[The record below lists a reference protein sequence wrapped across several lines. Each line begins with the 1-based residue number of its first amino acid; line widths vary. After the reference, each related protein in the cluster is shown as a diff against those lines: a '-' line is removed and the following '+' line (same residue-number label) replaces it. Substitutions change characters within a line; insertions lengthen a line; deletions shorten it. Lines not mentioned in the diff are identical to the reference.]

1 MNVKDFLNTVSNQIK
16 YKPVREIITE
26 ELKEHIDE
34 IISENTTNGLSEE
47 LAEEIAVK
55 QMGNPVQIGKNL
67 NKIHKPKMDWI
78 TLILTLILILISGQ
92 FAILFHP
99 DVSFNKGTL
108 GLNDFMTAK
117 LQYIIFAITILFSIF
132 TYFYD
137 YRKIYKHSK
146 IIYILAAILNI
157 IAFFRG
163 CRENG
168 NLILGLAPITW
179 VSPTTF
185 TNLMYIIAFA
195 GFIKN
200 LKTKTSTQ
208 KIMIIISSCFS
219 VITALLINFV
229 SGFLLVS
236 TYLIIITVNL
246 LKEKQTKNTLALWI
260 SSIILFSLLA
270 TVICIIP
277 TLKMN
282 NEDKLNKVITNDF
295 DITNNYTSIRKKME
309 RGNKMNKIFKYS
321 LVPMAIVITLASV
334 FLLNKRSNTNNVLD
348 SDVKN
353 NDVIIVNSIDNNSD
367 NAKLDIDGRSED
379 ITTDDLYKIY
389 PLLKDIVVP
398 NDYNINGIIK
408 CYLFNDD
415 TGKYDKLYG
424 YNIIYSGG
432 NNKYIDIF
440 ILIDTTKR
448 LRCFSIDT
456 GKMRNSIIN
465 GNNIK
470 IMGEDKNYYAI
481 FSYNNINFDIET
493 TGISEGEFIQLIK
506 SIVK

>member
-1 MNVKDFLNTVSNQIK
+1 
-16 YKPVREIITE
+16 
-26 ELKEHIDE
+26 
-34 IISENTTNGLSEE
+34 
-47 LAEEIAVK
+47 
-55 QMGNPVQIGKNL
+55 
-67 NKIHKPKMDWI
+67 
-78 TLILTLILILISGQ
+78 
-92 FAILFHP
+92 
-99 DVSFNKGTL
+99 
-108 GLNDFMTAK
+108 
-117 LQYIIFAITILFSIF
+117 
-132 TYFYD
+132 
-137 YRKIYKHSK
+137 
-146 IIYILAAILNI
+146 
-157 IAFFRG
+157 
-163 CRENG
+163 
-168 NLILGLAPITW
+168 
-179 VSPTTF
+179 
-185 TNLMYIIAFA
+185 
-195 GFIKN
+195 
-200 LKTKTSTQ
+200 
-208 KIMIIISSCFS
+208 
-219 VITALLINFV
+219 
-229 SGFLLVS
+229 
-236 TYLIIITVNL
+236 
-246 LKEKQTKNTLALWI
+246 
-260 SSIILFSLLA
+260 
-270 TVICIIP
+270 
-277 TLKMN
+277 MN

-295 DITNNYTSIRKKME
+295 DITNNYTSIRKQMK

-321 LVPMAIVITLASV
+321 LVPMAIVMAMTSV
-334 FLLNKRSNTNNVLD
+334 FLLNKGSNTNNVLD

-456 GKMRNSIIN
+456 DEMKNSIIN
-465 GNNIK
+465 GNSIK

-493 TGISEGEFIQLIK
+493 TGISEEEFIQLIK
-506 SIVK
+506 SMVK

>member
-1 MNVKDFLNTVSNQIK
+1 
-16 YKPVREIITE
+16 
-26 ELKEHIDE
+26 
-34 IISENTTNGLSEE
+34 
-47 LAEEIAVK
+47 
-55 QMGNPVQIGKNL
+55 
-67 NKIHKPKMDWI
+67 
-78 TLILTLILILISGQ
+78 
-92 FAILFHP
+92 
-99 DVSFNKGTL
+99 
-108 GLNDFMTAK
+108 
-117 LQYIIFAITILFSIF
+117 
-132 TYFYD
+132 
-137 YRKIYKHSK
+137 
-146 IIYILAAILNI
+146 
-157 IAFFRG
+157 
-163 CRENG
+163 
-168 NLILGLAPITW
+168 
-179 VSPTTF
+179 
-185 TNLMYIIAFA
+185 
-195 GFIKN
+195 
-200 LKTKTSTQ
+200 
-208 KIMIIISSCFS
+208 
-219 VITALLINFV
+219 
-229 SGFLLVS
+229 
-236 TYLIIITVNL
+236 
-246 LKEKQTKNTLALWI
+246 
-260 SSIILFSLLA
+260 
-270 TVICIIP
+270 
-277 TLKMN
+277 MN

-321 LVPMAIVITLASV
+321 LVPMAIVIAMTSV
-334 FLLNKRSNTNNVLD
+334 FLFNKKNSTNNVLD

-456 GKMRNSIIN
+456 DEMRNSIIN
-465 GNNIK
+465 GNSIK

-481 FSYNNINFDIET
+481 FSYNNINFDVET

>member
-1 MNVKDFLNTVSNQIK
+1 
-16 YKPVREIITE
+16 
-26 ELKEHIDE
+26 
-34 IISENTTNGLSEE
+34 
-47 LAEEIAVK
+47 
-55 QMGNPVQIGKNL
+55 
-67 NKIHKPKMDWI
+67 
-78 TLILTLILILISGQ
+78 
-92 FAILFHP
+92 
-99 DVSFNKGTL
+99 
-108 GLNDFMTAK
+108 
-117 LQYIIFAITILFSIF
+117 
-132 TYFYD
+132 
-137 YRKIYKHSK
+137 
-146 IIYILAAILNI
+146 
-157 IAFFRG
+157 
-163 CRENG
+163 
-168 NLILGLAPITW
+168 
-179 VSPTTF
+179 
-185 TNLMYIIAFA
+185 
-195 GFIKN
+195 
-200 LKTKTSTQ
+200 
-208 KIMIIISSCFS
+208 
-219 VITALLINFV
+219 
-229 SGFLLVS
+229 
-236 TYLIIITVNL
+236 
-246 LKEKQTKNTLALWI
+246 
-260 SSIILFSLLA
+260 
-270 TVICIIP
+270 
-277 TLKMN
+277 MN
-282 NEDKLNKVITNDF
+282 NGDKLNKVITNDF
-295 DITNNYTSIRKKME
+295 DINNNYTSIRKKME

-321 LVPMAIVITLASV
+321 LVPMAIVIAITSV
-334 FLLNKRSNTNNVLD
+334 FLLNKKNNTSNILD
-348 SDVKN
+348 SNVKN

-456 GKMRNSIIN
+456 DEMRSSIIN
-465 GNNIK
+465 GNSIK

>member
-1 MNVKDFLNTVSNQIK
+1 
-16 YKPVREIITE
+16 
-26 ELKEHIDE
+26 
-34 IISENTTNGLSEE
+34 
-47 LAEEIAVK
+47 
-55 QMGNPVQIGKNL
+55 
-67 NKIHKPKMDWI
+67 
-78 TLILTLILILISGQ
+78 
-92 FAILFHP
+92 
-99 DVSFNKGTL
+99 
-108 GLNDFMTAK
+108 
-117 LQYIIFAITILFSIF
+117 
-132 TYFYD
+132 
-137 YRKIYKHSK
+137 
-146 IIYILAAILNI
+146 
-157 IAFFRG
+157 
-163 CRENG
+163 
-168 NLILGLAPITW
+168 
-179 VSPTTF
+179 
-185 TNLMYIIAFA
+185 
-195 GFIKN
+195 
-200 LKTKTSTQ
+200 
-208 KIMIIISSCFS
+208 
-219 VITALLINFV
+219 
-229 SGFLLVS
+229 
-236 TYLIIITVNL
+236 
-246 LKEKQTKNTLALWI
+246 
-260 SSIILFSLLA
+260 
-270 TVICIIP
+270 
-277 TLKMN
+277 MN

-321 LVPMAIVITLASV
+321 LVPMAIVIAITSV
-334 FLLNKRSNTNNVLD
+334 FLLNKKNSTNNVLD
-348 SDVKN
+348 SNVKN

-456 GKMRNSIIN
+456 DEMKNSIIN
-465 GNNIK
+465 GNSIK
-470 IMGEDKNYYAI
+470 IMGEDKYYYAI
-481 FSYNNINFDIET
+481 FSYDNINFDVET

>member
-1 MNVKDFLNTVSNQIK
+1 
-16 YKPVREIITE
+16 
-26 ELKEHIDE
+26 
-34 IISENTTNGLSEE
+34 
-47 LAEEIAVK
+47 
-55 QMGNPVQIGKNL
+55 
-67 NKIHKPKMDWI
+67 
-78 TLILTLILILISGQ
+78 
-92 FAILFHP
+92 
-99 DVSFNKGTL
+99 
-108 GLNDFMTAK
+108 
-117 LQYIIFAITILFSIF
+117 
-132 TYFYD
+132 
-137 YRKIYKHSK
+137 
-146 IIYILAAILNI
+146 
-157 IAFFRG
+157 
-163 CRENG
+163 
-168 NLILGLAPITW
+168 
-179 VSPTTF
+179 
-185 TNLMYIIAFA
+185 
-195 GFIKN
+195 
-200 LKTKTSTQ
+200 
-208 KIMIIISSCFS
+208 
-219 VITALLINFV
+219 
-229 SGFLLVS
+229 
-236 TYLIIITVNL
+236 
-246 LKEKQTKNTLALWI
+246 
-260 SSIILFSLLA
+260 
-270 TVICIIP
+270 
-277 TLKMN
+277 MN

-295 DITNNYTSIRKKME
+295 DITNNYTSIRKKMK
-309 RGNKMNKIFKYS
+309 RGNKMNKIFNYS

-456 GKMRNSIIN
+456 DEMRNSIIN
-465 GNNIK
+465 GNSIK

-481 FSYNNINFDIET
+481 FSYNNINFDVET

>member
-1 MNVKDFLNTVSNQIK
+1 
-16 YKPVREIITE
+16 
-26 ELKEHIDE
+26 
-34 IISENTTNGLSEE
+34 
-47 LAEEIAVK
+47 
-55 QMGNPVQIGKNL
+55 
-67 NKIHKPKMDWI
+67 
-78 TLILTLILILISGQ
+78 
-92 FAILFHP
+92 
-99 DVSFNKGTL
+99 
-108 GLNDFMTAK
+108 
-117 LQYIIFAITILFSIF
+117 
-132 TYFYD
+132 
-137 YRKIYKHSK
+137 
-146 IIYILAAILNI
+146 
-157 IAFFRG
+157 
-163 CRENG
+163 
-168 NLILGLAPITW
+168 
-179 VSPTTF
+179 
-185 TNLMYIIAFA
+185 
-195 GFIKN
+195 
-200 LKTKTSTQ
+200 
-208 KIMIIISSCFS
+208 
-219 VITALLINFV
+219 
-229 SGFLLVS
+229 
-236 TYLIIITVNL
+236 
-246 LKEKQTKNTLALWI
+246 
-260 SSIILFSLLA
+260 
-270 TVICIIP
+270 
-277 TLKMN
+277 MN
-282 NEDKLNKVITNDF
+282 NEDKSNKVITNDF
-295 DITNNYTSIRKKME
+295 DITNNYTSISKKIE

-448 LRCFSIDT
+448 LRYFSIDT

>member
-1 MNVKDFLNTVSNQIK
+1 
-16 YKPVREIITE
+16 
-26 ELKEHIDE
+26 
-34 IISENTTNGLSEE
+34 
-47 LAEEIAVK
+47 
-55 QMGNPVQIGKNL
+55 
-67 NKIHKPKMDWI
+67 
-78 TLILTLILILISGQ
+78 
-92 FAILFHP
+92 
-99 DVSFNKGTL
+99 
-108 GLNDFMTAK
+108 
-117 LQYIIFAITILFSIF
+117 
-132 TYFYD
+132 
-137 YRKIYKHSK
+137 
-146 IIYILAAILNI
+146 
-157 IAFFRG
+157 
-163 CRENG
+163 
-168 NLILGLAPITW
+168 
-179 VSPTTF
+179 
-185 TNLMYIIAFA
+185 
-195 GFIKN
+195 
-200 LKTKTSTQ
+200 
-208 KIMIIISSCFS
+208 
-219 VITALLINFV
+219 
-229 SGFLLVS
+229 
-236 TYLIIITVNL
+236 
-246 LKEKQTKNTLALWI
+246 
-260 SSIILFSLLA
+260 
-270 TVICIIP
+270 
-277 TLKMN
+277 MN
-282 NEDKLNKVITNDF
+282 NEGKLNKVITNDF

-321 LVPMAIVITLASV
+321 LVPMAIVIAMTSV
-334 FLLNKRSNTNNVLD
+334 FLFNKKNSTNNVLD
-348 SDVKN
+348 SNVKN

-456 GKMRNSIIN
+456 DEMRNSIIN
-465 GNNIK
+465 GNSIK

-481 FSYNNINFDIET
+481 FSYNNINFDVET